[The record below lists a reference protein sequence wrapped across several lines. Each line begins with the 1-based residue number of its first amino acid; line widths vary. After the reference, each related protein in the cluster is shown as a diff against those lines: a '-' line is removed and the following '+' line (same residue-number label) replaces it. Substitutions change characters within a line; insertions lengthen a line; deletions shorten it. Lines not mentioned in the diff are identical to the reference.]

1 MSQKFLNP
9 VVVNGQVSAEYIDL
23 STSTSH
29 SVNAGEIAWNSV
41 DGTFDIGLLNGVTLQ
56 AGQEMHFYGKATE
69 AISNGNAVMF
79 AGVQGDHIL
88 IAKADAVTINTN
100 PEYFMGVAT
109 QDFSTNDFGYVTA
122 FGNVRGIDTST
133 YSLGDILYYDS
144 TSATD
149 GLLTPIIPLA
159 PKAKIIVAAVVKVHA
174 TQGIL
179 AVRPHTMPRLK
190 DIQDINIDTASA
202 GEILQLQSDGVWENK
217 TLSEAG
223 IQPTLTNPVTGTGTT
238 NYVSKFTGTTSL
250 GNSQIFDNGTNVG
263 IGTTSPNRRLTVNGI
278 VTASN
283 ESSTVGDGAFVAT
296 GGSPTIVQTLQRTSG
311 GFAYSM
317 FQGFANNTTTGLTSL
332 LVDYGVLGNLNS
344 GVTPPNIAY
353 SYFSVGSSS
362 AYNNTYMRLHN
373 NAEKQITVDG
383 RLSIGTT
390 ASTSGARL
398 DVRAQ
403 GALST
408 DIAFR
413 VRNSADSANLVT
425 VQGNGNVGIGTSTP
439 NSRLEVNGN
448 MIVGTG
454 NKSIGSWPFFISDSS
469 NLGWK
474 VADSSG
480 AAKFEL
486 YVGNSGINQMRLL
499 GGLSIV
505 GFSQDLSLGTSAY
518 LNTVNISNTNGNV
531 GIGNTSPT
539 QKLDVT
545 GNIKISNNNSL
556 MFRNAANNADI
567 SIIQLTSTNQLNLGT
582 TSSSV
587 PSVIALHTN
596 STERMRITSGGEIL
610 IGGTF
615 NPYTASNRGNITL
628 NGSSSNIITFTNNSL
643 VRGYLY
649 HDDNNFEILNNV
661 SGGAIISYTQSSE
674 RMRITSGGNVGIG
687 TSSPTAKLHVEG
699 SFLSNSPNANFLVD
713 STNQIKASVTS
724 TTHGTGAG
732 FELIDNSAAFGFNPF
747 GDFRGVRADYDNGVW
762 FVNESG
768 CKLGLQPVDNNLWSE
783 GNIIQT
789 TDVPSNTTTPAAW
802 VKIYNN
808 DNSSFYFMPV
818 YQ

>member
-9 VVVNGQVSAEYIDL
+9 VEVNGQVSAEYIDL

-29 SVNAGEIAWNSV
+29 SVNAGEIAWNSI

-223 IQPTLTNPVTGTGTT
+223 IQPTLTNPITGTGTT
-238 NYVSKFTGTTSL
+238 NYLPKFTGATSL

-263 IGTTSPNRRLTVNGI
+263 IGTISPSTKLDLVGSDPGI
-278 VTASN
+278 RQSV
-283 ESSTVGDGAFVAT
+283 E
-296 GGSPTIVQTLQRTSG
+296 RTSG
-311 GFAYSM
+311 GVAFSM
-317 FQGFANNTTTGLTSL
+317 FNLNAKNTTSGLSTSFGSI
-332 LVDYGVLGNLNS
+332 GVYGNLNV
-344 GVTPPNIAY
+344 GPTPP
-353 SYFSVGSSS
+353 SVGYIYMGADSTT
-362 AYNNTYMRLHN
+362 AYNDNTFRLYPG
-373 NAEKQITVDG
+373 K
-383 RLSIGTT
+383 
-390 ASTSGARL
+390 
-398 DVRAQ
+398 
-403 GALST
+403 
-408 DIAFR
+408 IANF
-413 VRNSADSANLVT
+413 
-425 VQGNGNVGIGTSTP
+425 QGNVGIGT
-439 NSRLEVNGN
+439 
-448 MIVGTG
+448 
-454 NKSIGSWPFFISDSS
+454 
-469 NLGWK
+469 
-474 VADSSG
+474 
-480 AAKFEL
+480 
-486 YVGNSGINQMRLL
+486 
-499 GGLSIV
+499 
-505 GFSQDLSLGTSAY
+505 
-518 LNTVNISNTNGNV
+518 
-531 GIGNTSPT
+531 TSPT

-567 SIIQLTSTNQLNLGT
+567 SIIQLTNTNQLNLGT
-582 TSSSV
+582 TSSSI

-596 STERMRITSGGEIL
+596 S
-610 IGGTF
+610 
-615 NPYTASNRGNITL
+615 
-628 NGSSSNIITFTNNSL
+628 
-643 VRGYLY
+643 
-649 HDDNNFEILNNV
+649 
-661 SGGAIISYTQSSE
+661 SE
-674 RMRITSGGNVGIG
+674 RMRIDANGNVGIGTTSPSTNLHVLGNSFSVNPSARITHNPGSSPEFIELSAGAFDGGGIVSVGSTSSMIFKRGSNESMRINGSGNVGIG
-687 TSSPTAKLHVEG
+687 TSSPTTKLHVIGDVYTSTGYIAAGNSYMNSIGNTSTNNNANLSLTTSGVRTSRNIADSNTVFAVINQNASSTGPIQTWNNSGGELMRVAQNGNVGIGNSSPSAKLHVEG
-699 SFLSNSPNANFLVD
+699 SFVSNSPTANFLVD
-713 STNQIKASVTS
+713 STNMITASVTS

-768 CKLGLQPVDNNLWSE
+768 GKLGLQPVDNNLWSE
-783 GNIIQT
+783 GNIIQKAESPLDT
-789 TDVPSNTTTPAAW
+789 INPVAW
-802 VKIYNN
+802 IKIYNN
-808 DNSSFYFMPV
+808 DDSSFYFMPV